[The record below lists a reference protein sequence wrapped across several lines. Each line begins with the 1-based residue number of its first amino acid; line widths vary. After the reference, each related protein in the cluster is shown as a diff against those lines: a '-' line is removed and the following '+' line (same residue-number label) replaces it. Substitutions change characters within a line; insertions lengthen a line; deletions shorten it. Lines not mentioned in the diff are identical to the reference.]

1 MLKIFL
7 DEQEE
12 IPWDAMLYVT
22 GQINY
27 GGRVTD
33 DWDRR
38 CLITLLKKYSSPDI
52 LDEGYKFSD
61 SGIYFA
67 PQNGT
72 IDVYM
77 DYIDKLPLV
86 ENPEV
91 FGLHENANITFQN

>member
-12 IPWDAMLYVT
+12 IPWDAMLYMT

-38 CLITLLKKYSSPDI
+38 CLMTMLKKYSNIEI
-52 LDEGYKFSD
+52 LEDGYKFSD
-61 SGIYFA
+61 SGIYYA
-67 PQNGT
+67 PPNGT
-72 IDVYM
+72 
-77 DYIDKLPLV
+77 
-86 ENPEV
+86 
-91 FGLHENANITFQN
+91 